1 MALEQEAC
9 AVVAE
14 GASYA
19 GHFEAVGETVVDE
32 DATREGEHL
41 RLVLQAAE
49 GCREDE
55 TVVVALELRAVVVAL
70 QVAVLLP

>member
-1 MALEQEAC
+1 MARH
-9 AVVAE
+9 VVAE
-14 GASYA
+14 RHAHG
-19 GHFEAVGETVVDE
+19 GHFERVGEAVVHE
-32 DATREGEHL
+32 DAARQGEHL

-55 TVVVALELRAVVVAL
+55 TVVIALELRAVVVAL